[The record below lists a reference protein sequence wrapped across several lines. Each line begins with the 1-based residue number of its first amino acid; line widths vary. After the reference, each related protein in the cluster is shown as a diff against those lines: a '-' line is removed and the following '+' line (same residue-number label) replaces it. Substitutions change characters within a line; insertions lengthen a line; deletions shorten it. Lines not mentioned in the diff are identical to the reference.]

1 MGSLPPARSLLLQT
15 GAPSFGDGHPMHST
29 LPALP
34 GQPTLVTE
42 RGTLISVSP
51 EVYEDAQFSPDE
63 QTLLRHGASAPSPVS
78 ASRSGWLL
86 DYDAGSSR
94 FLVFLFCIARR
105 VHIPPAFISRLLT
118 SQLYAM
124 SLGDYLDATTWH
136 EWYTT
141 PDHPGIE
148 HVLHVVDLHVLRESL
163 QILPMES
170 LRLRLAAQSQCVQ
183 QQAQLVCRYRDS
195 LRLLADA
202 QWRLHTFVP
211 EQSVLP
217 PYLREHFQMPQ
228 VRGAQ

>member
-1 MGSLPPARSLLLQT
+1 
-15 GAPSFGDGHPMHST
+15 MHST

-78 ASRSGWLL
+78 ATRSGWLL

-136 EWYTT
+136 EWCTT

-148 HVLHVVDLHVLRESL
+148 HVLNVVDLHVLRESL

-170 LRLRLAAQSQCVQ
+170 LRLRLAAQSQRVQ

-195 LRLLADA
+195 LRQLADA